1 MSHKMEGKTS
11 LTVENNDCIEE
22 ALQEAMPTA
31 TILKNEICNG
41 IRERC
46 DYVIRQTGKHDIG
59 LQAKPDGTYAVK
71 QYNPGYGDAQKIQK
85 IMNPVYTSYVKSV
98 VKKALKG
105 NAQLA
110 GMTINGDVKD
120 AVIKKDGKEKKV
132 KHIRLTGGFTG
143 GKKGKTSGGWV

>member
-46 DYVIRQTGKHDIG
+46 DYVIRQAGKHDIG

-71 QYNPGYGDAQKIQK
+71 QYNPGYGDANKIQK

-105 NAQLA
+105 NPQLA
-110 GMTINGDVKD
+110 GMKMNGDVKD

>member
-46 DYVIRQTGKHDIG
+46 DYVIRQPGKHDIG
-59 LQAKPDGTYAVK
+59 LKAKQDGTYAVK
-71 QYNPGYGDAQKIQK
+71 QYNPGYGDAKKIQQ

>member
-1 MSHKMEGKTS
+1 MEGKTS

-22 ALQEAMPTA
+22 ALQEAMPNA

-46 DYVIRQTGKHDIG
+46 DYVIRQSGKHDIG
-59 LQAKPDGTYAVK
+59 LKAKQDGTYAVK

>member
-46 DYVIRQTGKHDIG
+46 DYVIRQAGKHDIG

-71 QYNPGYGDAQKIQK
+71 QYNPGYGDAKKIQK
-85 IMNPVYTSYVKSV
+85 IMEPVYTSYVKSV